1 MKLTT
6 LLPLL
11 FLALAILS
19 SFLAQKS
26 RSAETKGHYRD
37 ACIIS
42 AVGAIVLFAIDII
55 LF

>member
-19 SFLAQKS
+19 DSMARKS
-26 RSAETKGHYRD
+26 RSAETRKHYKD

-42 AVGAIVLFAIDII
+42 AVGAIVLFAIDIM